1 MYMKANTREAV
12 TPPTEAVILAA
23 GRGSRLQ
30 SETDAVPKCLTEVGG
45 RTLLEHQLE
54 LLYGA
59 GIERIC
65 VVAGYQAQAVQDA
78 VGDAAEIIYND
89 LWASTNSLYS
99 LSLCRQWVHGPVI
112 IKNCDVMVD
121 AEAIR
126 RLRANDGS
134 AFLYDSLSGDDE
146 EHMKVELHAGR
157 LTAMSKDLQADRVC
171 GENVGILQF
180 ASDAVRFLFREADA
194 ALRMLG
200 RKHWQAV
207 AVERLCE
214 IVPVH
219 GVDICDLPWIEIDYP
234 EDLEMARR
242 TVWPAIQERSRLP
255 DGSRWAP
262 HAAMNA
268 SA

>member
-1 MYMKANTREAV
+1 MYMKTDNRDANT
-12 TPPTEAVILAA
+12 PTTDAVILAA

-30 SETDAVPKCLTEVGG
+30 SETDAVPKCLTKVGG

-54 LLYGA
+54 HLHDA
-59 GIERIC
+59 GISRIC

-78 VGDAAEIIYND
+78 VGDAADIIYND

-99 LSLCRQWVHGPVI
+99 LSLCREWVCGPVI

-126 RLRANDGS
+126 RLCANDGS
-134 AFLYDSLSGDDE
+134 TFLYDSLSGDDA
-146 EHMKVELHAGR
+146 EHMKVELNGGR
-157 LTAMSKDLQADRVC
+157 LTAMSKVLEADRVC
-171 GENVGILQF
+171 GENVGILKF
-180 ASDAVRFLFREADA
+180 DGNAVRFLFREAEA
-194 ALRMLG
+194 ALRTLG

-214 IVPVH
+214 IVPVR

-242 TVWPAIQERSRLP
+242 TVWPAIQERLRLP
-255 DGSRWAP
+255 NSHRWSP
-262 HAAMNA
+262 HVAMSA

>member
-1 MYMKANTREAV
+1 MHIKANTPEAF

-30 SETDAVPKCLTEVGG
+30 SETDARPKCLTEVGG

-54 LLYGA
+54 LLFDA
-59 GIERIC
+59 GIQRVC

-78 VGDAAEIIYND
+78 VGDVADIIYND

-99 LSLCRQWVHGPVI
+99 LSLCRQWIRGPVI
-112 IKNCDVMVD
+112 IKNCDVLVD
-121 AEAIR
+121 SEAIR
-126 RLRANDGS
+126 RLRASDGS
-134 AFLYDSLSGDDE
+134 AFLYDSLSGDDD
-146 EHMKVELHAGR
+146 EHMKVELYAGR
-157 LTAMSKDLQADRVC
+157 LTAMSKSLEEERVC

-180 ASDAVRFLFREADA
+180 DSNAVRFLFREAEA

-219 GVDICDLPWIEIDYP
+219 GVDICDLPWVEIDYP
-234 EDLEMARR
+234 EDLDMARR
-242 TVWPAIQERSRLP
+242 MVWPAIRDRSLSQ
-255 DGSRWAP
+255 GGGYAP
-262 HAAMNA
+262 QPAMAAGT
-268 SA
+268 